1 MNILQLTVI
10 NGFAHKN
17 TVVNFKP
24 GINWLVGENEA
35 GKTELLEM
43 IEYALFGQG
52 LKTDKADYKGLDV
65 SLYFKVLDKIY
76 FVQRA
81 KQTKLVEVELKNDSF
96 VKKSDIAVGI
106 TAVNNAIID
115 RLGYDASVYESL
127 NFSKQLNSTALTD
140 AKKTERINLIN
151 KVNGVH
157 EATAFEKYL
166 DTQKK
171 DIRSQLKVYQG
182 NNLVELVDFTI
193 EEELEPFCN
202 PEHVLDLTHTI
213 NKTYEAVKEY
223 EDLRYQL
230 AYIPKTINVSKTL
243 PEEVK
248 DWSLE
253 AVKDYIDAYKDYLY
267 KDKENRKT
275 NDKLIEQLSQITI
288 PSNLKSEEELLEY
301 ERIIQNNKAYEL
313 QQKLIKD
320 HEVTC
325 PSCSNV
331 FMPDH
336 IQEETLYEYIE
347 PNMLQG
353 EYNSSKTY
361 ITQDLPKMLRF
372 NADLEA
378 LKSVVADLEQIEL
391 QSYPQFGTIPLEAL
405 ETAYKDIYAYTLQT
419 ANKEKALKELF
430 EKNPTYKTVEDIEKI
445 LLYLPSLQLR
455 LTQDTALKERGIT
468 YAARKQVYEASLKAH
483 KNISKQV
490 KVLEDKLVII
500 EALIDESKRLKLE
513 IQNNCIPVLNT
524 IASKMVNKLT
534 GGKRYGL
541 TLNDTFELQ
550 LDGKPIQAY
559 SGSTIVIANVAF
571 RIALIEMFFKK
582 TFPVFI
588 GDEIDAFADVIRAQH
603 IHDSLLKLDKEGYQL
618 ILVSHN
624 LLDFQGNK
632 INLADIK
639 KV

>member
-1 MNILQLTVI
+1 MNILQLIVI
-10 NGFAHKN
+10 NGYAHKN
-17 TVVNFKP
+17 TVVNFKA
-24 GINWLVGENEA
+24 GVNWLTGENEG
-35 GKTELLEM
+35 GKTELLDM
-43 IEYALFGQG
+43 IQYALTGQG
-52 LKTDKADYKGLDV
+52 LRSDKADYKGLDV

-81 KQTKLVEVELKNDSF
+81 KQTKLIEVEIKGDNF

-106 TAVNNAIID
+106 TAVNNAIIE
-115 RLGYDASVYESL
+115 RLGYDASVYEKL
-127 NFSKQLNSTALTD
+127 NYSKQLGSTTLTD
-140 AKKTERINLIN
+140 ATKTERVNLIN
-151 KVNGVH
+151 KINGVH

-166 DTQKK
+166 DSQKK
-171 DIRSQLKVYQG
+171 DLRSQLKVYQG

-193 EEELEPFCN
+193 DPELEPYCD
-202 PEHVLDLTHTI
+202 ETKLAELTERI
-213 NKTYEAVKEY
+213 NSTYKAVKEY
-223 EDLRYQL
+223 EDLSYQL
-230 AYIPKTINVSKTL
+230 AYIPKAINVSKSL

-267 KDKENRKT
+267 KDKENRKA
-275 NDKLIEQLSQITI
+275 NDKLVEQLSQIAI
-288 PSNLKSEEELLEY
+288 PCNLKSEEELVEY

-320 HEVTC
+320 HEITC
-325 PSCSNV
+325 PSCSHV

-347 PNMLQG
+347 PNMLKG

-378 LKSVVADLEQIEL
+378 LKSVVVDLQQVKL

-405 ETAYKDIYAYTLQT
+405 ELAYKDIYAYTLQIT
-419 ANKEKALKELF
+419 NKEKALKELF
-430 EKNPTYKTVEDIEKI
+430 EKNPSFKTVEEIQTV
-445 LLYLPSLQLR
+445 LLHLPVIQFNLSK
-455 LTQDTALKERGIT
+455 DTTLKEKVIT
-468 YAARKQVYEASLKAH
+468 YTARKQVYEASVKAQA
-483 KNISKQV
+483 NISKQV
-490 KVLEDKLVII
+490 SLLENKLFII
-500 EALIDESKRLKLE
+500 EELLDESKRLKLE

-524 IASKMVNKLT
+524 IASKMINKLT

-559 SGSTIVIANVAF
+559 SGSTIVLANVAF

-588 GDEIDAFADVIRAQH
+588 GDEIDAFADPIRAQH
-603 IHDSLLKLDKEGYQL
+603 IHDSLLRLEKEGYQL

-624 LLDFQGNK
+624 RLDFQGNK

>member
-202 PEHVLDLTHTI
+202 PEYVLDLTHTI

-253 AVKDYIDAYKDYLY
+253 AVKDYIDAYKDYIY

-275 NDKLIEQLSQITI
+275 NDKLIQQLSQIAI
-288 PSNLKSEEELLEY
+288 PCNLKSEEELTEY
-301 ERIIQNNKAYEL
+301 ERIVQNNKAYEL

-361 ITQDLPKMLRF
+361 ITQDLPKMIRF

-378 LKSVVADLEQIEL
+378 LKSVVADLEQVEL

-430 EKNPTYKTVEDIEKI
+430 ENNPTYKTVEDIEKI

-490 KVLEDKLVII
+490 KVLEDKLVVI

>member
-151 KVNGVH
+151 KINGVH

-313 QQKLIKD
+313 QQKLIKE